1 MVWLEHLSLCFG
13 VGILVIIERGV
24 IMEIN
29 SAIQLSKYIEV
40 EEVDEFNNNFE
51 KQVGFMSANINK
63 QEQQCVI
70 NVQIFEKEKIE
81 DYKTDIQEQVE
92 EFFLHLGACVRH
104 TNLEVLNTVLPS
116 NEEINEKVAKLS
128 L

>member
-1 MVWLEHLSLCFG
+1 
-13 VGILVIIERGV
+13 
-24 IMEIN
+24 MEIN

-40 EEVDEFNNNFE
+40 EEVDEFDNNCE

-81 DYKTDIQEQVE
+81 DYKIAIQEQVE
-92 EFFLHLGACVRH
+92 EFFLHLGACVRR
-104 TNLEVLNTVLPS
+104 TNLDVLNTVLPS